1 MKKIIALL
9 LMSFLYLSS
18 FAQFEIQN
26 ATVQQ
31 VAVGD
36 TLQTKLSGDSV
47 SFESNKDKFS
57 FNKQMLM
64 KGDSI
69 LGQTVVKSLI
79 NDSISTNLLDYSTTT
94 EVNSFI
100 SDSITDFL
108 TDTEIRSEIND
119 SITTNLSDYSTTTE
133 VRTIVSD
140 SVQFILDSLGYYSTT
155 IEINSFINDS
165 ISTNLLDYSTTTEMR
180 SEISDSIAAITP
192 TAPVLI
198 AGYINN
204 STTDEL
210 VLTSTGSN
218 TLPVGFENVGRVDT
232 LWHSVV
238 SGFDSIQNHNEIVI
252 PSAGK
257 YKVSLSATINRPNNS
272 GTFGILLLDA
282 SDNVLMSV
290 VSRPSDA
297 DRPQS
302 TCSGDMF
309 LDFTKSQVL
318 RIGYFST
325 GATADVGI
333 YPLPHANGFIIEKT
347 LF

>member
-69 LGQTVVKSLI
+69 LGQTVVKSL
-79 NDSISTNLLDYSTTT
+79 
-94 EVNSFI
+94 
-100 SDSITDFL
+100 
-108 TDTEIRSEIND
+108 
-119 SITTNLSDYSTTTE
+119 
-133 VRTIVSD
+133 
-140 SVQFILDSLGYYSTT
+140 
-155 IEINSFINDS
+155 INDS

-309 LDFTKSQVL
+309 LDFTESQVL